1 MTMPT
6 TLTHG
11 FVGVAL
17 GGTFFRKMP
26 RRFWYL
32 AVACTTVQDLDVI
45 GLRPDVGI
53 PYGHLLGHRGLSH
66 SLPFAFVISV
76 IAVSLML
83 KYVKLLSLKW
93 WCLWAFFFAIA
104 ASQGLLDAMTHGGG
118 LGVALLS
125 PFDRTRYFL
134 PWRPILV
141 SPIGLHGLFSKWGLR
156 VIICEVGLIW
166 IPLGALLAGRRLGT
180 WLRRRRADRQNGDA

>member
-6 TLTHG
+6 TLTHS

-32 AVACTTVQDLDVI
+32 TVACATVQDLDVI
-45 GLRPDVGI
+45 GFPFGVD
-53 PYGHLLGHRGLSH
+53 YGDFLGHRGLSH

-83 KYVKLLSLKW
+83 KYVKLFSLKW
-93 WCLWAFFFAIA
+93 WCLWALFFAIA
-104 ASQGLLDAMTHGGG
+104 ASQGLLDAMTDGG
-118 LGVALLS
+118 LGVALFS

-134 PWRPILV
+134 PWRPIPV
-141 SPIGLHGLFSKWGLR
+141 APIGLHGLFSRWGLR
-156 VIICEVGLIW
+156 VIIFEVGLIW
-166 IPLGALLAGRRLGT
+166 IPLGALLAAGRLGT
-180 WLRRRRADRQNGDA
+180 WLMRRRADRQAGDI

>member
-1 MTMPT
+1 M
-6 TLTHG
+6 
-11 FVGVAL
+11 AL

-32 AVACTTVQDLDVI
+32 TVACATVQDLDVI
-45 GLRPDVGI
+45 GLRHDVGI
-53 PYGHLLGHRGLSH
+53 PYGHFLGHRGLSH

-83 KYVKLLSLKW
+83 KYVKLFSLKW

-104 ASQGLLDAMTHGGG
+104 ASQGLLDAMTNGG

-134 PWRPILV
+134 PWRPIEV
-141 SPIGLHGLFSKWGLR
+141 SPIGLHGLFSKRGLK
-156 VIICEVGLIW
+156 VIISEVGLIW
-166 IPLGALLAGRRLGT
+166 IPLGALLAAGRLGT
-180 WLRRRRADRQNGDA
+180 RLRRRRADRQNGDT